1 MQPLS
6 RRTLLKGL
14 GASLGLPFLDAM
26 LPRTAW
32 GAPETLVKNRMAFVF
47 VPIGAIMQDW
57 TPARE
62 GADYE
67 LSKSLMPL
75 KEVQQ
80 EILVLSNLVH
90 DKARPHGDGGGD
102 HDRDPATFL
111 TGCHAR
117 KSQTDIFI
125 GQSVDQ
131 YAAERIGNQ
140 TRLPS
145 LELATEPGGQAKKC
159 EYSCAYSGHIS
170 WKSPTVPMAKEIK
183 PRAVFER
190 LFGGKNNPA
199 AQAQREYTRR
209 SILDFVAHDTQRLT
223 KQLGVADRQK
233 LEQYLT
239 SVREIE
245 KRIEQSAAKPERDA
259 PAPATDDPK
268 WVVPQGIPQTWAE
281 HMRLMY
287 DLMLLAFQT
296 DSTRICTFMLGNG
309 GTYRTLEEIG
319 IIDAYHRLSHHG
331 KDPDKLAKLA
341 RIDQYMVEQ
350 FAYFLRRMKSVQE
363 GDGTLLDHSMIL
375 YGSAL
380 SDPDRHNHENLP
392 IVLAGRGNGT
402 LKTGRHVKYNNAFRT
417 KKEIPLSNVFMSML
431 DRMGVN
437 ADKFGDSTGR
447 AAGLEG

>member
-1 MQPLS
+1 MKPLS

-26 LPRTAW
+26 LPRAAW
-32 GAPETLVKNRMAFVF
+32 AAPATLVKNRMAFVF
-47 VPIGAIMQDW
+47 VPIGAIMQNW
-57 TPARE
+57 TPERD
-62 GADYE
+62 GDNYE
-67 LSKSLMPL
+67 LSKTLMPL
-75 KEVQQ
+75 KDVQKD
-80 EILVLSNLVH
+80 ILVLSNFVH

-111 TGCHAR
+111 TGAHAR
-117 KSQTDIFI
+117 KSQTDIWI

-170 WKSPTVPMAKEIK
+170 WKTPTVPMAKEIK

-190 LFGGKNNPA
+190 MFGKNDPV
-199 AQAQREYTRR
+199 AQARRVYTRR
-209 SILDFVAHDTQRLT
+209 SILDFVARDTERLT
-223 KQLGVADRQK
+223 KLLGAGDRQK
-233 LEQYLT
+233 LDQYLT

-245 KRIEQSAAKPERDA
+245 QRIERAADKTDRAAAPSSPEQGS
-259 PAPATDDPK
+259 
-268 WVVPQGIPQTWAE
+268 VPDGIPHTWAE

-287 DLMLLAFQT
+287 DLMVLAFQT
-296 DSTRICTFMLGNG
+296 DATRICTFMLANG
-309 GTYRTLEEIG
+309 GTYRTMEEIG
-319 IIDAYHRLSHHG
+319 IVDAYHRLSHHG
-331 KDPDKLAKLA
+331 KDPEKLAKLQQ
-341 RIDQYMVEQ
+341 IDQYMVEQ
-350 FAYFLRRMKSVQE
+350 FAYFLKRMKSVQE
-363 GDGTLLDHSMIL
+363 GDGTLLDHSMIM

-392 IVLAGRGNGT
+392 IVLAGRGCDT

-417 KKEIPLSNVFMSML
+417 KKEIPLSNLFVSML

-437 ADKFGDSTGR
+437 ADKFGDSNGR
-447 AAGLEG
+447 AANLEG

>member
-1 MQPLS
+1 MQPIS
-6 RRTLLKGL
+6 RRTVLKGL
-14 GASLGLPFLDAM
+14 GVSLGLPFLDAM

-32 GAPETLVKNRMAFVF
+32 GTPARIVKNRMAFVY
-47 VPIGAIMQDW
+47 VPIGAIMEHW

-67 LSKSLMPL
+67 LSKTLAPL

-80 EILVLSNLVH
+80 DVLVLSNFVH

-111 TGCHAR
+111 TGAHAR

-170 WKSPTVPMAKEIK
+170 WKTPTVPMAKEVR

-190 LFGGKNNPA
+190 MFGGKNDPA
-199 AQAQREYTRR
+199 AQARRLYTRR
-209 SILDFVAHDTQRLT
+209 SVLDFVAEDARRLS
-223 KQLGVADRQK
+223 KQLGAGDRQK
-233 LEQYLT
+233 LEQYFA
-239 SVREIE
+239 SVREVE
-245 KRIEQSAAKPERDA
+245 QRIERVADQPRQAAPDMQ
-259 PAPATDDPK
+259 
-268 WVVPQGIPQTWAE
+268 VPDGIPHTWAE

-287 DLMLLAFQT
+287 DLMHVAFQT
-296 DSTRICTFMLGNG
+296 DTTRICTFMLGNG
-309 GTYRTLEEIG
+309 GTFRTLQEIG
-319 IIDAYHRLSHHG
+319 IADAYHRLSHHG
-331 KDPDKLAKLA
+331 KDPAKLAKLQ
-341 RIDQYMVEQ
+341 RIDQHMVEQ
-350 FAYFLRRMKSVQE
+350 FAYFLKRMKGVPE

-392 IVLAGRGNGT
+392 IVLAGRGGGT
-402 LKTGRHVKYNNAFRT
+402 VKTGRHVKYSNAFRT
-417 KKEIPLSNVFMSML
+417 KKEVPLSNLLLSML
-431 DRMGVN
+431 DRMGVD
-437 ADKFGDSTGR
+437 ADRFGDSNGR
-447 AAGLEG
+447 VTNLDS